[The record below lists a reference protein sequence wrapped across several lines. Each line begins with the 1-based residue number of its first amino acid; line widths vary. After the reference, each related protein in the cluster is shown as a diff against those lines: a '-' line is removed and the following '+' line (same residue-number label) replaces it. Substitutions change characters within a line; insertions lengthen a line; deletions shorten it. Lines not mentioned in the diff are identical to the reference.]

1 MTHKPTYVGDN
12 SYQPHARQSQ
22 ATFRFQN
29 VQDQRSS
36 SKLIQQVETACNAGI
51 IDIVID
57 MSEAHLLKP
66 NGLKALNQ
74 ISSFLQEKAAAE
86 HLRQSRRRRRKTM
99 KLIPAT
105 KVRLLNPS
113 PAVRHILNASGI
125 EGFID
130 VYGDI

>member
-1 MTHKPTYVGDN
+1 MAHKSTYVGDN
-12 SYQPHARQSQ
+12 AYQPQAPHPK
-22 ATFRFQN
+22 ATFRFQS
-29 VQDQRSS
+29 VQDSRSS

-66 NGLKALNQ
+66 NGLKALDH
-74 ISSFLQEKAAAE
+74 ISSFLQEKAAADQ
-86 HLRQSRRRRRKTM
+86 LRQRRRRRRKTVTI
-99 KLIPAT
+99 IPTT

-113 PAVRHILNASGI
+113 PAVRHTLNASGI

-130 VYGDI
+130 VYGDL